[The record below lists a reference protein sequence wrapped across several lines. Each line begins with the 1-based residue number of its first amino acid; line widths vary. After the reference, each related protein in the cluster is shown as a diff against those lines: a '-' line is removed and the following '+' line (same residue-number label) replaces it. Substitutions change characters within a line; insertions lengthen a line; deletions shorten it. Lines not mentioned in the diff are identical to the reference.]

1 MGWIATN
8 GGINRGNAQPVARR
22 TIFGE
27 RSEQLRRT
35 ILASEAS
42 RSENDCG
49 ERNEVYSIHR
59 KYLASEASRSENSFG
74 EWSAVLFPSP
84 HNLRGKPLTFY
95 FSKNPNL
102 LGGGGYL
109 QKISKNNTCFLLRK
123 YPPTYWGFYLQKIAL
138 VFFYKNTPQLA
149 GVFFTLKK

>member
-1 MGWIATN
+1 MYKICFKIGTIKVLKKILFPFLGKCGMVLNIN

-27 RSEQLRRT
+27 RSEQVRRT

-42 RSENDCG
+42 RSENDFG

-74 EWSAVLFPSP
+74 E
-84 HNLRGKPLTFY
+84 
-95 FSKNPNL
+95 
-102 LGGGGYL
+102 
-109 QKISKNNTCFLLRK
+109 
-123 YPPTYWGFYLQKIAL
+123 
-138 VFFYKNTPQLA
+138 
-149 GVFFTLKK
+149 

>member
-1 MGWIATN
+1 MKAFMCNILFSNSPGVDREKNNSHFHDHWVIGGGGVHFYTKKPTIIN

-42 RSENDCG
+42 RSENDFG

-59 KYLASEASRSENSFG
+59 KYLVSEASRSENSFG
-74 EWSAVLFPSP
+74 ECSAVLFSAQ
-84 HNLRGKPLTFY
+84 LRGKPLSFY

-102 LGGGGYL
+102 LGGGL
-109 QKISKNNTCFLLRK
+109 PSKNF
-123 YPPTYWGFYLQKIAL
+123 
-138 VFFYKNTPQLA
+138 
-149 GVFFTLKK
+149 KK